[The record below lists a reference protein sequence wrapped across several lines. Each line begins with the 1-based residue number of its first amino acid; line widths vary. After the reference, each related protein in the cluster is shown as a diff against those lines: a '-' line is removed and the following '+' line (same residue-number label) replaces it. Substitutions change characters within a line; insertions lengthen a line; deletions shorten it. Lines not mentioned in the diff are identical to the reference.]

1 MLISIETEDF
11 FFLGGGGGIMKKVYT
26 KLFYFYFYFIYSV
39 ISDIGIHSCVVLTEV
54 YIRLQKK
61 KY

>member
-1 MLISIETEDF
+1 
-11 FFLGGGGGIMKKVYT
+11 MKKVYT
-26 KLFYFYFYFIYSV
+26 KLFYFNFIYSV